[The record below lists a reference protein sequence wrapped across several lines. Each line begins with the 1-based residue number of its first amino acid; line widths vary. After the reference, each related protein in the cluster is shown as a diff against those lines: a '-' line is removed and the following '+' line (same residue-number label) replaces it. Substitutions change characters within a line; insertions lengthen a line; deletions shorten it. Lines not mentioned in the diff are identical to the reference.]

1 MLSKF
6 KRFQLAILLLGAMAV
21 QSYAYSVLTHEQLI
35 DLSWN
40 TSIRPLLMARFPG
53 TSEQA
58 LDRAHAFAYGGCVIQ
73 DLGYYP
79 FGNEFFSDLT
89 HYVRSGDFIG
99 SLLRNARTADEYA
112 FALGALSHYLGD
124 NIGHRYAINLATAI
138 GFPKLAKKFGPVVT
152 YGENHHAHVRTEFAF
167 DVEQLSKHRLAP
179 ASYLRHIGLQVSHL
193 LLERAFLETY
203 GLPLNE
209 MLGMGR
215 RPSFKTYR
223 WSVRSFLPRIS
234 YAETVLHRDEF
245 LEDTEG
251 EPLKVY
257 LQRLEKADFQK
268 VWSQYRGKP
277 GFRTYTIALL
287 IRILPKIGP
296 LSNAAICIPDKRT
309 EDLYIRSVN
318 RTAEAFDRILSQLR
332 KQDLEAALLPNR
344 DLDTGEMTR
353 RGKYALTDETYAKL
367 LKNLSKRP
375 ENGIPE
381 SLREDILGYYA
392 EPNDSDGSKND
403 WKPDK
408 QLEAEL
414 SKLRQM
420 KKLSLASLAQIS
432 P

>member
-1 MLSKF
+1 MLSKL
-6 KRFQLAILLLGAMAV
+6 KRLPLAILLLGAATV
-21 QSYAYSVLTHEQLI
+21 HSYGYSVLTHEQLI

-40 TSIRPLLMARFPG
+40 TSIKPLLMARFPG

-89 HYVRSGDFIG
+89 HYVRSGDFIS
-99 SLLRNARTADEYA
+99 SLLRNARTSDEYA

-124 NIGHRYAINLATAI
+124 NIGHRYAINPATAI
-138 GFPKLAKKFGPVVT
+138 GFPRLAKKFGPVVT

-179 ASYLRHIGLQVSHL
+179 ASYLRHIGLLVSHA

-209 MLGMGR
+209 MLGLGR

-234 YAETVLHRDEF
+234 YAETVLHRSEF

-251 EPLKVY
+251 EPLQVY

-268 VWSQYRGKP
+268 VWSRYRGKA
-277 GFRTYTIALL
+277 GFKTYSIAFL

-296 LSNAAICIPDKRT
+296 LSNTAICIPNKRT

-318 RTAEAFDRILSQLR
+318 RSAEAFDQVLTKLR
-332 KQDLEAALLPNR
+332 NQNMDAALLPNR
-344 DLDTGEMTR
+344 DLDTGEMTK

-367 LKNLSKRP
+367 LEHLSKRP
-375 ENGIPE
+375 EDGIPE
-381 SLREDILGYYA
+381 SLREDILAYYA
-392 EPNDSDGSKND
+392 EPTEAEADKSDR
-403 WKPDK
+403 KPDK
-408 QLEAEL
+408 RLEAEL
-414 SKLRQM
+414 TKLRGM
-420 KKLSLASLAQIS
+420 KRLSLASLAGS
-432 P
+432 